1 MVLIKSNKTFGFMT
15 GKFKFSLQD
24 LYTLRI
30 QNVFKINLEPPDDL
44 DIIMHKFDLY
54 IPHLFLRT
62 KNRFITR
69 KNRPS

>member
-1 MVLIKSNKTFGFMT
+1 MMWIM
-15 GKFKFSLQD
+15 
-24 LYTLRI
+24 YTLTI

-62 KNRFITR
+62 KIRFIT
-69 KNRPS
+69 KEKRPSKEQF